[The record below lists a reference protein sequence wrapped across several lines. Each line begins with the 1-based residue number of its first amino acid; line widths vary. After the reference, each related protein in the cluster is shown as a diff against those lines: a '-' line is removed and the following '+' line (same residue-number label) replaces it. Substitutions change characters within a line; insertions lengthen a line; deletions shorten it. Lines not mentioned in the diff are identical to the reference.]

1 MNCNCISNI
10 EKKIQAS
17 IEEQLGVSAKV
28 ECQATGFTFGQSV
41 RLQHITLFKVTAD
54 AKGYKKGKLTN
65 VLASFCPFCGR
76 STKEEQPDKTGAE
89 MIAEERRRQIDI
101 EGFKPERDAENSG
114 RELAMA
120 ARCYL
125 AQYVERA
132 WLLEEFN
139 DGAQLYEADAEDLP
153 NDWPEAWDPD
163 LWKPKNP
170 IRDLVRAGA
179 LIAAEIDRLQ
189 RIQKAQ
195 PAEGQKWLINTL

>member
-1 MNCNCISNI
+1 MNCNCISDI
-10 EKKIQAS
+10 EKKLKDKF
-17 IEEQLGVSAKV
+17 EEQLGTQVEI
-28 ECQATGFTFGQSV
+28 ECQNLGFTFGKSM
-41 RLQHITLFKVTAD
+41 RTQHFSQFKVTAD
-54 AKGYKKGKLTN
+54 AKGYKKGNLTS
-65 VLASFCPFCGR
+65 VIASFCPFCGK

-89 MIAEERRRQIDI
+89 MIAEERRRQIHI
-101 EGFKPERDAENSG
+101 EGFTPEHDAENSD

-132 WLLEEFN
+132 WLLEGFN
-139 DGAQLYEADAEDLP
+139 DGAQRYEADAEDLP

-163 LWKPKNP
+163 FWKPENP

-195 PAEGQKWLINTL
+195 SAEGQING